1 MIMIT
6 KSAKIQHHQLTPLL
20 LNTYINMWVPP
31 VIISLV
37 IRTSFSTSDY
47 VLISILNFILYINI
61 NITDIK

>member
-1 MIMIT
+1 MIT
-6 KSAKIQHHQLTPLL
+6 TCAKIQHHQLTPIL

-31 VIISLV
+31 SVIIYLV

-61 NITDIK
+61 NITDIKY